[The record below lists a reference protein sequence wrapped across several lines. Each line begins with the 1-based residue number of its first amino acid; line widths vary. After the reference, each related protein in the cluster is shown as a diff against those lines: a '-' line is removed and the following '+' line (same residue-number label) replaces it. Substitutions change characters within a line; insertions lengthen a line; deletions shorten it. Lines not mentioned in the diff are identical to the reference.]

1 MTETLNS
8 PSPSGTS
15 RLRTMLAGSPYQ
27 AYVYAYPHKTAYR
40 TFAEPLALD
49 ALWSEQDR
57 SALYLYVHIPF
68 CEMRCGFCNLF
79 TSVKPGGDFVEEY
92 LEALRRQVG
101 VVSAAMGEGARFA
114 RFAMGGGTPTQL
126 PLEGLEAV
134 LDLLHDELGAEL
146 AAIPA
151 SVECSPETATLEK
164 LRLLRERG
172 VDRISM
178 GVQSFVDAEVKA
190 IHRPQNMGSVRAAL
204 ERMNALGFPHVNI
217 DLMYG
222 LPEQTP
228 ESWLYSIQEALAF
241 NPAEIFLYPLY
252 VRPLT
257 RMGSSASEWD
267 DERLRLYRLGRDM
280 LVAAGYEARS
290 MRLFRRRDLGASR
303 APAYSNL
310 TDGMVGLGCG
320 ARSYTERVHYS
331 SAYAVG
337 PRRVKQIIRDYITA
351 TDADFAEARYG
362 FTFDDRELRRRHV
375 ALALLSE
382 EGCARGLD
390 LTGYRGRFGTE
401 ALEDLPEL
409 LELVTLELAAV
420 EQGIMRLTA
429 RGVERS
435 DVLGP
440 WLFSAEVE
448 ALMNEYT
455 TT

>member
-267 DERLRLYRLGRDM
+267 DERLRLDRLGRD
-280 LVAAGYEARS
+280 A
-290 MRLFRRRDLGASR
+290 
-303 APAYSNL
+303 
-310 TDGMVGLGCG
+310 
-320 ARSYTERVHYS
+320 
-331 SAYAVG
+331 
-337 PRRVKQIIRDYITA
+337 TA
-351 TDADFAEARYG
+351 TDSLIVLCG
-362 FTFDDRELRRRHV
+362 KKGVTITTLDD
-375 ALALLSE
+375 
-382 EGCARGLD
+382 
-390 LTGYRGRFGTE
+390 
-401 ALEDLPEL
+401 
-409 LELVTLELAAV
+409 
-420 EQGIMRLTA
+420 
-429 RGVERS
+429 
-435 DVLGP
+435 
-440 WLFSAEVE
+440 
-448 ALMNEYT
+448 T
-455 TT
+455 TWSGSSRTTISGGMF